1 MQVSKN
7 FGWASGGSS
16 ILAEFGSL
24 HMEFSYL
31 SDVTGDPVYAQKV
44 ERVREVSVRSFHQI
58 SRTVDLFGLR
68 IDSNTTAGGT
78 RSVIEVLFIF
88 FQKFL
93 LQIFP
98 CPAAQQQ

>member
-1 MQVSKN
+1 MSKN

-44 ERVREVSVRSFHQI
+44 ERVREVSVCVLSIYLRNKTELRKTQALSLATWLLSKRSDTKC
-58 SRTVDLFGLR
+58 SVGTM
-68 IDSNTTAGGT
+68 TTA
-78 RSVIEVLFIF
+78 SFSYSSLF
-88 FQKFL
+88 L
-93 LQIFP
+93 P
-98 CPAAQQQ
+98 

>member
-1 MQVSKN
+1 MKLIKPLFFKLQVSKN

-44 ERVREVSVRSFHQI
+44 ERVREVSVGMMHQ
-58 SRTVDLFGLR
+58 FC
-68 IDSNTTAGGT
+68 
-78 RSVIEVLFIF
+78 E
-88 FQKFL
+88 L
-93 LQIFP
+93 LIHF
-98 CPAAQQQ
+98 A